1 MKTVSLPDIKE
12 ALAGLDVLPLIEAGF
27 VAYSEGR
34 AVVPPVGELILDEG
48 ETHIKYGFIRGEP
61 WYVIKIASG
70 FYKNPVRGLP
80 SGDGM
85 MLLFSQATGQPVAT
99 LLDHGHLTDVRTAAA
114 GAIGARY
121 LAPSRVERIGVAGAG
136 VQARLQV
143 QHLKPITDCR
153 SVLAW
158 GRSDQKLEAYRGDME
173 AEGFAV
179 AVTRDPAEL
188 GASCNLIVTTTP
200 ATEPLLREEDIR
212 LGTHISAIGS
222 DAPHKQELDPAILS
236 RASLVVADSRSQCR
250 ERGEIARALDAGAIS
265 PDQVK
270 ELGDVI
276 AGKVPRRTSDDQIT
290 VFDSTGVAVQDIQ
303 IASAVARAVGVGGD
317 RARRGTKGR
326 P

>member
-1 MKTVSLPDIKE
+1 MRIVELPEIKK
-12 ALAGLDVLPLIEAGF
+12 ALKDLDVLPLIEAGF

-70 FYKNPVRGLP
+70 FYKNPEHGLP

-153 SVLAW
+153 SVLSW
-158 GRSDQKLEAYRGDME
+158 GRTDEELEAYRRDME
-173 AEGFAV
+173 AEGFDV

-200 ATEPLLREEDIR
+200 ATEPLLRGEDIR

-236 RASLVVADSRSQCR
+236 RASLVVADSRAQCR

-265 PDQVK
+265 PDQVS

-276 AGKVPRRTSDDQIT
+276 AGRVPRRTSDDQIT

-303 IASAVARAVGVGGD
+303 IASAVARRILEA
-317 RARRGTKGR
+317 
-326 P
+326 

>member
-1 MKTVSLPDIKE
+1 MRIVELPEIEE

-70 FYKNPVRGLP
+70 FYRNPERGLP

-85 MLLFSQATGQPVAT
+85 MLLFSQRTGQPVAA
-99 LLDHGHLTDVRTAAA
+99 LLDRGHLTDVRTAAA

-121 LAPSRVERIGVAGAG
+121 LAPHRVERIGVAGTG

-143 QHLKPITDCR
+143 QHLKGVTECR

-158 GRSDQKLEAYRGDME
+158 GRSDERLAAYRRDLE
-173 AEGFAV
+173 IEGFEV
-179 AVTRDPAEL
+179 AVTKDPAEL
-188 GASCNLIVTTTP
+188 GACNLIVTTTP
-200 ATEPLLREEDIR
+200 ATEPLLRAEDIR
-212 LGTHISAIGS
+212 PGTHLSAIGS
-222 DAPHKQELDPAILS
+222 DAPQKQELDPGILA

-250 ERGEIARALDAGAIS
+250 ERGEIAHALDAGAIS
-265 PDQVK
+265 PDQVS

-276 AGKVPRRTSDDQIT
+276 AGKAPRRTDDAQIT

-303 IASAVARAVGVGGD
+303 IASAVARAVGVGAD
-317 RARRGTKGR
+317 
-326 P
+326 

>member
-1 MKTVSLPDIKE
+1 VRIVERPEIE
-12 ALAGLDVLPLIEAGF
+12 EVLAGLDVLPLIESGF

-34 AVVPPVGELILDEG
+34 AVVPPVGELILEEG
-48 ETHIKYGFIRGEP
+48 EVHIKYGFIRGEP

-70 FYKNPVRGLP
+70 FYKNPAHGLP

-121 LAPSRVERIGVAGAG
+121 LAPRRVERIGVAGAG

-143 QHLKPITDCR
+143 QHLKPVTDCR

-158 GRSDQKLEAYRGDME
+158 GRTDEELEAYRRDME
-173 AEGFAV
+173 AEGFEI

-188 GASCNLIVTTTP
+188 GTSCNLIVTTTP
-200 ATEPLLREEDIR
+200 ATEPLLRAEDIR
-212 LGTHISAIGS
+212 PGTHVTAIGS

-236 RASLVVADSRSQCR
+236 RASLVVADSRAQCR

-276 AGKVPRRTSDDQIT
+276 AGKTPRRTDDDQIT

-303 IASAVARAVGVGGD
+303 IASAVARAVGVG
-317 RARRGTKGR
+317 A
-326 P
+326 PEA

>member
-1 MKTVSLPDIKE
+1 VRTIELPEIEQALEDLDI
-12 ALAGLDVLPLIEAGF
+12 LPLIESGF

-70 FYKNPVRGLP
+70 FYRNPERGLP

-99 LLDHGHLTDVRTAAA
+99 LLDRGRLTDVRTAAA

-121 LAPSRVERIGVAGAG
+121 LAPSRVERIGVAGTG
-136 VQARLQV
+136 VQARLQL

-158 GRSDQKLEAYRGDME
+158 GRHDERLDAYRRDME
-173 AEGFAV
+173 AEGFEV
-179 AVTRDPAEL
+179 AVTRDPASL
-188 GASCNLIVTTTP
+188 GTGCQLIVTTTP
-200 ATEPLLREEDIR
+200 ATEPLLRADDVR
-212 LGTHISAIGS
+212 PGTHISAIGS
-222 DAPHKQELDPAILS
+222 DAPHKQELDPGILS
-236 RASLVVADSRSQCR
+236 RASLVVADSRAQCR
-250 ERGEIARALDAGAIS
+250 ERGEIARALDAGALS
-265 PDQVK
+265 PDQVV

-276 AGKVPRRTSDDQIT
+276 AGRAPRRTSDDQIT

-303 IASAVARAVGVGGD
+303 IASAVARALGVTPD
-317 RARRGTKGR
+317 

>member
-1 MKTVSLPDIKE
+1 MRIVELSEIEK
-12 ALAGLDVLPLIEAGF
+12 ALEGLDVLPLIEAGF

-48 ETHIKYGFIRGEP
+48 ETHIKYGFISGEA

-70 FYKNPVRGLP
+70 FYKNPERGLP

-121 LAPSRVERIGVAGAG
+121 LAPRRVERIGVAGTG

-153 SVLAW
+153 SVLVW
-158 GRSDQKLEAYRGDME
+158 GRSDEKLEAYRRDME
-173 AEGFAV
+173 AQGFEV
-179 AVTRDPAEL
+179 AVTKDPAEL
-188 GASCNLIVTTTP
+188 GARCNLIVTTTP
-200 ATEPLLREEDIR
+200 ATEPLLQAEDIR
-212 LGTHISAIGS
+212 PGTHVSAIGS
-222 DAPHKQELDPAILS
+222 DAPHKQELDPAILA
-236 RASLVVADSRSQCR
+236 RASIVVADSRAQCR
-250 ERGEIARALDAGAIS
+250 ERGEVARALDAGAIS
-265 PDQVK
+265 PDQVS

-276 AGKVPRRTSDDQIT
+276 AGKAPRRTDDDQVT
-290 VFDSTGVAVQDIQ
+290 VFDSTGVAVQDTQ
-303 IASAVARAVGVGGD
+303 IASAVARGVGV
-317 RARRGTKGR
+317 RA
-326 P
+326 PEA

>member
-1 MKTVSLPDIKE
+1 VRVVERPEIEK

-48 ETHIKYGFIRGEP
+48 ETHIKYGFIRGEA
-61 WYVIKIASG
+61 WYVVKIASG
-70 FYKNPVRGLP
+70 FYRNPERGLP

-85 MLLFSQATGQPVAT
+85 MLLFSQVTGQPVAT

-121 LAPSRVERIGVAGAG
+121 LAPHRVERIGVAGTG

-143 QHLKPITDCR
+143 QYLKPITDCR
-153 SVLAW
+153 SVLVW
-158 GRSDQKLEAYRGDME
+158 GRSNERLAAYRRDME
-173 AEGFAV
+173 AKGFDV

-188 GASCNLIVTTTP
+188 GAACNLIVTTTP
-200 ATEPLLREEDIR
+200 ATEPLLRAEDIR
-212 LGTHISAIGS
+212 PGTHISAIGS
-222 DAPHKQELDPAILS
+222 DAPHKQELDPAILT
-236 RASLVVADSRSQCR
+236 RANLLVADSRAQCR

-265 PDQVK
+265 PDQVI

-276 AGKVPRRTSDDQIT
+276 AGTALRRTSDDQIT

-303 IASAVARAVGVGGD
+303 IASAVARAAGVT
-317 RARRGTKGR
+317 AS
-326 P
+326 

>member
-1 MKTVSLPDIKE
+1 VNVIELPEIRR
-12 ALAGLDVLPLIEAGF
+12 ALEGLDVLPLIERGF

-70 FYKNPVRGLP
+70 FYKNPERGLP

-85 MLLFSQATGQPVAT
+85 MLLFSQSTGEPVAT
-99 LLDHGHLTDVRTAAA
+99 LLDRGHLTDVRTAAA

-121 LAPSRVERIGVAGAG
+121 LAPGHVERIGIAGTG
-136 VQARLQV
+136 VQARV
-143 QHLKPITDCR
+143 QLRHLKPITECR

-158 GRSDQKLEAYRGDME
+158 GRSEDKLEAYRRDVE
-173 AEGFAV
+173 AEGFDV
-179 AVTRDPAEL
+179 ALTRDPADL
-188 GASCNLIVTTTP
+188 GATCQLIVTTTP
-200 ATEPLLREEDIR
+200 ATEPLLRADDIR
-212 LGTHISAIGS
+212 PGTHITAIGS
-222 DAPHKQELDPAILS
+222 DAPHKQELDPGILS
-236 RASLVVADSRSQCR
+236 RASLVVADSRAQCR

-265 PDQVK
+265 PDQVS

-276 AGKVPRRTSDDQIT
+276 AGRAPRRTSDDQIT

-303 IASAVARAVGVGGD
+303 IASAVARAL
-317 RARRGTKGR
+317 GTT
-326 P
+326 PA

>member
-1 MKTVSLPDIKE
+1 VRIVELPEIKK
-12 ALAGLDVLPLIEAGF
+12 ALKDLDVLPLIEAGF

-70 FYKNPVRGLP
+70 FYKNPEHGLP

-153 SVLAW
+153 SVLSW
-158 GRSDQKLEAYRGDME
+158 GRTDEELEAYRRDME
-173 AEGFAV
+173 AEGFDV

-200 ATEPLLREEDIR
+200 ATEPLLRGEDIR

-236 RASLVVADSRSQCR
+236 RASLVVADSRAQCR

-265 PDQVK
+265 PDQVS

-276 AGKVPRRTSDDQIT
+276 AGRVPRRTSDDQIT

-303 IASAVARAVGVGGD
+303 IASAVARGILEA
-317 RARRGTKGR
+317 
-326 P
+326 

>member
-1 MKTVSLPDIKE
+1 VRIVERPEIE
-12 ALAGLDVLPLIEAGF
+12 EVLAGLDVLPLIESGF

-34 AVVPPVGELILDEG
+34 AVVPPVGELILEEG
-48 ETHIKYGFIRGEP
+48 EAHIKYGFIRGEP

-70 FYKNPVRGLP
+70 FYKNAERGLP

-99 LLDHGHLTDVRTAAA
+99 LLDRGHLTDVRTAAA

-121 LAPSRVERIGVAGAG
+121 LAPRRVERIGVAGAG

-143 QHLKPITDCR
+143 QHLKPVTDCR
-153 SVLAW
+153 SALAW
-158 GRSDQKLEAYRGDME
+158 GRTDEELEAYRRDME
-173 AEGFAV
+173 AVGFDM

-200 ATEPLLREEDIR
+200 ATEPLLRVDDIR
-212 LGTHISAIGS
+212 SGTHITAIGS

-236 RASLVVADSRSQCR
+236 RASLVVADSRAQCR

-265 PDQVK
+265 PDQVS

-276 AGKVPRRTSDDQIT
+276 SGKTPRRTDDDQIT

-303 IASAVARAVGVGGD
+303 IASAVARGVGVG
-317 RARRGTKGR
+317 A
-326 P
+326 PEP

>member
-1 MKTVSLPDIKE
+1 MRIVELPEIE
-12 ALAGLDVLPLIEAGF
+12 RALAGLDVLPLIEAGF

-48 ETHIKYGFIRGEP
+48 EVHIKYGFIRDEP

-70 FYKNPVRGLP
+70 FYKNPERGIP
-80 SGDGM
+80 SGEGM
-85 MLLFSQATGQPVAT
+85 MLLFRQATGQPVAA

-114 GAIGARY
+114 GAIGARH
-121 LAPSRVERIGVAGAG
+121 LAPRRVERIGVAGTG

-158 GRSDQKLEAYRGDME
+158 GRSDERLEAYRVEMA
-173 AEGFAV
+173 AEGFDV
-179 AVTRDPAEL
+179 AVTKDPAEL
-188 GASCNLIVTTTP
+188 GATCNLIVTTTP
-200 ATEPLLREEDIR
+200 ADEPLLKADDIR
-212 LGTHISAIGS
+212 PGTHINAIGS
-222 DAPHKQELDPAILS
+222 DAPHKQELDAAILA

-250 ERGEIARALDAGAIS
+250 ERGEIARALGAGAIS
-265 PDQVK
+265 PDQVS

-276 AGKVPRRTSDDQIT
+276 AGRAPRRTADDQIT

-303 IASAVARAVGVGGD
+303 IASAVARAVGVTSGSD
-317 RARRGTKGR
+317 S
-326 P
+326 

>member
-1 MKTVSLPDIKE
+1 MRIVELPEIQE
-12 ALAGLDVLPLIEAGF
+12 VLEGLDVLPLIEAGF

-70 FYKNPVRGLP
+70 FYKNPARGLP

-99 LLDHGHLTDVRTAAA
+99 LLDQGHLTDVRTAAA

-121 LAPSRVERIGVAGAG
+121 LAPRRVDRIGVAGAG
-136 VQARLQV
+136 VQARHQV
-143 QHLKPITDCR
+143 RHLKPITECR

-158 GRSDQKLEAYRGDME
+158 GRTDEELEAYRRDME
-173 AEGFAV
+173 AEGFEI

-200 ATEPLLREEDIR
+200 ATEPLLRVDDIR
-212 LGTHISAIGS
+212 PGTHINAIGS

-236 RASLVVADSRSQCR
+236 RASLVVADSRAQCR

-276 AGKVPRRTSDDQIT
+276 AGQTPRRTDDDQIT

-303 IASAVARAVGVGGD
+303 IASAVARAVGVG
-317 RARRGTKGR
+317 A
-326 P
+326 PQA

>member
-1 MKTVSLPDIKE
+1 VRIVELPEIEK
-12 ALAGLDVLPLIEAGF
+12 ALEDLDVLPLIEAGF

-70 FYKNPVRGLP
+70 FYGNPDRGLP

-121 LAPSRVERIGVAGAG
+121 LAPRGVARIGVAGTG
-136 VQARLQV
+136 VQARLQLR
-143 QHLKPITDCR
+143 HLKQVTDCR
-153 SVLAW
+153 LVLAW
-158 GRSDQKLEAYRGDME
+158 GRSDARLASYQRDMN
-173 AEGFAV
+173 AEGFEV
-179 AVTRDPAEL
+179 GVTKDPAEL
-188 GASCNLIVTTTP
+188 GACALIVTTTP
-200 ATEPLLREEDIR
+200 ATEPLLNASDIR
-212 LGTHISAIGS
+212 PGTHITAIGS
-222 DAPHKQELDPAILS
+222 DAPHKQELAPGILA

-265 PDQVK
+265 PDQVT
-270 ELGDVI
+270 ELGEVI
-276 AGKVPRRTSDDQIT
+276 AGTSPRRTSDDQIT

-303 IASAVARAVGVGGD
+303 IASAVARAAGVEPE
-317 RARRGTKGR
+317 T
-326 P
+326 